1 MPKTQQ
7 QTARWDQYVEE
18 ARIEPF
24 RLEVSDD
31 ETLVIEAPT
40 GVSLMRIMRGLRE
53 GDLEAILIGLTGEQ
67 WPRLEELMGG
77 VGHKA
82 MPKLTEDLMDHFELY
97 EPVTLIGPGGGKVTR
112 KRPTEIQQ
120 LLNQGYRPAGEA
132 PSRT

>member
-1 MPKTQQ
+1 MPKTQ

>member
-1 MPKTQQ
+1 MPKNQ
-7 QTARWDQYVEE
+7 QTVKWDQYVDE

-40 GVSLMRIMRGLRE
+40 GVSLIRIMQGMRE
-53 GDLEAILIGLTGEQ
+53 GDLEAILIGLTGDA
-67 WPRLEELMGG
+67 WPRLQQLMGG

-82 MPKLTEDLMDHFELY
+82 MPKLTEDLMDHFDIY
-97 EPVTLIGPGGGKVTR
+97 EDVVLVGPSGGQVTER
-112 KRPTEIQQ
+112 RPTKIQK
-120 LLNQGYRPAGEA
+120 LLNMGYRPAGEA

>member
-1 MPKTQQ
+1 MPKNQQ
-7 QTARWDQYVEE
+7 QTVKWDQYVEE

-31 ETLVIEAPT
+31 ETLVIEAPS

-67 WPRLEELMGG
+67 WGRLEELMGG
-77 VGHKA
+77 AGHKA
-82 MPKLTEDLMDHFELY
+82 MPKLVEDLMDYFELY
-97 EPVTLIGPGGGKVTR
+97 EPVTLIGPSGGKVTR
-112 KRPTEIQQ
+112 KRPTDIQQ

>member
-53 GDLEAILIGLTGEQ
+53 GDLEAIIIGLTGDQ
-67 WPRLEELMGG
+67 WGRLQQLMGG
-77 VGHKA
+77 AGHKA
-82 MPKLTEDLMDHFELY
+82 MPKLVEDLMDHFEIY
-97 EPVTLIGPGGGKVTR
+97 DDVTLVGPSGGQVTER
-112 KRPTEIQQ
+112 RPTKIQK
-120 LLNQGYRPAGEA
+120 LLNMGYRPVGEA